1 MAASA
6 PDGPSAAP
14 RAAMLLPVAFL
25 LHLAEEWF
33 GGLPAWTLI
42 APGGEVSPE
51 RFLLINAIAFLL
63 FGIGTLAAFH
73 YPSMAWFGASFAAL
87 VGLNG
92 ALHTLATLGLGYYSP
107 GTVTGLLLYIP
118 LRVLSYCGR
127 RRPDF
132 QGLSS
137 PVPSCLV
144 SYFMALL
151 ISLLASERPAVVN
164 TESAAPC
171 DVVGQR
177 RRRSHGFGSPWS
189 L

>member
-118 LRVLSYCGR
+118 LSAIVLRSSSARLSGAI
-127 RRPDF
+127 F
-132 QGLSS
+132 ASSVLFGVLLHGLA
-137 PVPSCLV
+137 
-144 SYFMALL
+144 YF
-151 ISLLASERPAVVN
+151 LAR
-164 TESAAPC
+164 
-171 DVVGQR
+171 
-177 RRRSHGFGSPWS
+177 